1 MSPPTASFNITLPN
15 AAKQTVGSSMM
26 ARYALSQPTKTKTV
40 ATYSGGGG
48 GADAEPGMPQQDPG
62 TVDIPDAPH
71 VQQRYAVV
79 PQKLGM
85 STTEK
90 VAIGAGVLLLI
101 GVAVVV
107 LKR

>member
-26 ARYALSQPTKTKTV
+26 ARYALSQPSKTV
-40 ATYSGGGG
+40 ASYSGGGSPADG
-48 GADAEPGMPQQDPG
+48 GEAASSPATDYGPPP
-62 TVDIPDAPH
+62 P

-107 LKR
+107 LKK